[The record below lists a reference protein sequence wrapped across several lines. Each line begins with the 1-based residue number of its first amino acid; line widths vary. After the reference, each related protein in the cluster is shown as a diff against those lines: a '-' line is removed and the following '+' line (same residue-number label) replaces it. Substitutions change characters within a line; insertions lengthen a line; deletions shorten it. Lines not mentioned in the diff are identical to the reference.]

1 MLLSFDV
8 GIKNLSFVILDGNE
22 IVDWQILNVETKKGQ
37 TQAETLVYALDDYLK
52 TFNKCS
58 EVIIEKQPSRNNKM
72 RIIEGL
78 LNAYFVI
85 KGKCEKK
92 SKINKV
98 FSYSAKHKLNEYIK
112 KIPGFNGKSGYTA
125 RKKLSVEI
133 TRKFIE
139 NTKQKKKFVEQFKVS
154 KKKDDLADCLLQ
166 GLKYLDIEVLEDD
179 EMKDVVSGMTIKT
192 KTSVPS
198 RKPTDKQM
206 KARTF
211 SKSNIKWYIV
221 EYKSDNPDSTNDNII
236 EYLKGTAK
244 LNKSCLVHYKSI
256 DECVS
261 CLLQS

>member
-8 GIKNLSFVILDGNE
+8 GVKNLSYVILDGNK
-22 IVDWQILNVETKKGQ
+22 IIDWQILNVETKKGQ
-37 TQAETLVYALDDYLK
+37 TQTETLVYTLDDYLK
-52 TFNKCS
+52 LFNKCD

-92 SKINKV
+92 SNIKKV

-133 TRKFIE
+133 TAKFIE
-139 NTKQKKKFVEQFKVS
+139 NIEQKKKFIEQFKAS

-166 GLKYLDIEVLEDD
+166 GLKYLDIEVLGDD
-179 EMKDVVSGMTIKT
+179 EMKEIVSNMTIKT
-192 KTSVPS
+192 KTSVPA

-206 KARTF
+206 KSKTF
-211 SKSNIKWYIV
+211 SKSNLKWYIND
-221 EYKSDNPDSTNDNII
+221 YKTNNPNVSNCDLNT
-236 EYLKGTAK
+236 YLKSTSK
-244 LNKSCLVHYKSI
+244 LQKSCLLHYKSI
-256 DECVS
+256 DECIT
-261 CLLQS
+261 CLS

>member
-1 MLLSFDV
+1 MLVSFDV
-8 GIKNLSFVILDGNE
+8 GIKNLSFVILDGSK
-22 IVDWQILNVETKKGQ
+22 IIDWQILNVETKKGQ

-52 TFNKCS
+52 IFNKCE

-78 LNAYFVI
+78 INAYFVI
-85 KGKCEKK
+85 KGKCDKK
-92 SKINKV
+92 SGIKKV

-139 NTKQKKKFVEQFKVS
+139 NSEQKKKFIEQFQAS

-166 GLKYLDIEVLEDD
+166 GLKYLDIEVLEEE
-179 EMKDVVSGMTIKT
+179 EMKDIVGSMSMKT
-192 KTSVPS
+192 KTSVPA

-211 SKSNIKWYIV
+211 SKSNIKWYLN
-221 EYKSDNPDSTNDNII
+221 EYKNDNPNSTNDDIT
-236 EYLKGTAK
+236 EYLKSKAK
-244 LNKSCLVHYKSI
+244 LQKSCLVHYKSI
-256 DECVS
+256 EECIT
-261 CLLQS
+261 CLVV